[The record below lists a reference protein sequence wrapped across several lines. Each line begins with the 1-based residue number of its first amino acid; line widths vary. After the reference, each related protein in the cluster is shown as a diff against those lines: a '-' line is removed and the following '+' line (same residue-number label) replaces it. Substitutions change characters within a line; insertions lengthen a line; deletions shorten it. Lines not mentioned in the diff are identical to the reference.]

1 MNLSRPVMPIELIF
15 QVLEHAAKVRSIE
28 LKCEA
33 NKHVPF

>member
-1 MNLSRPVMPIELIF
+1 MKFSRAVMAFERLVPDLGNT
-15 QVLEHAAKVRSIE
+15 AKVCSIE

>member
-1 MNLSRPVMPIELIF
+1 MKFSHAVMAFERLVPYLGNT
-15 QVLEHAAKVRSIE
+15 AKACSIE